1 MKKVLV
7 LHGPNINLTGI
18 REPGTYGKQTLEQI
32 NKSIGQLAQQL
43 GVACD
48 IFQSNHEGEL
58 IDLLHRA
65 LTDYD
70 HLVGAKA
77 LRRGAYVQHP
87 RAGSV
92 PPRIGHRAGVRRTDL
107 RLWRT
112 KLSVGTARA
121 GCSFVKQNLL
131 QKQKE
136 EQRFIWMCFG
146 QTFC

>member
-70 HLVGAKA
+70 GILLNAGAYTHYSYAIRDAIAAIDTPVVEVHISNVHAREEFRKTSVIAPVCMGTIAGFGPKGYLLA
-77 LRRGAYVQHP
+77 LRA
-87 RAGSV
+87 
-92 PPRIGHRAGVRRTDL
+92 L
-107 RLWRT
+107 
-112 KLSVGTARA
+112 
-121 GCSFVKQNLL
+121 
-131 QKQKE
+131 E
-136 EQRFIWMCFG
+136 EEE
-146 QTFC
+146 

>member
-58 IDLLHRA
+58 IDLLHR
-65 LTDYD
+65 
-70 HLVGAKA
+70 
-77 LRRGAYVQHP
+77 
-87 RAGSV
+87 RA
-92 PPRIGHRAGVRRTDL
+92 D
-107 RLWRT
+107 RL
-112 KLSVGTARA
+112 
-121 GCSFVKQNLL
+121 
-131 QKQKE
+131 
-136 EQRFIWMCFG
+136 
-146 QTFC
+146 

>member
-65 LTDYD
+65 LTDYGRHPAQCRRLHPLQLCHPRC

-92 PPRIGHRAGVRRTDL
+92 PPRIGHRARCASDRFAALAHQSYLLGL
-107 RLWRT
+107 RAL
-112 KLSVGTARA
+112 AA
-121 GCSFVKQNLL
+121 LL
-131 QKQKE
+131 
-136 EQRFIWMCFG
+136 
-146 QTFC
+146 